1 MSPDTALPTTA
12 GAVSRTKDAA
22 ANAATNWIR
31 FVRKY
36 GPIPANDSAFEEH
49 TGKAARRAGVTPI
62 SFPHPRFAEVLQ
74 CLTSLPM
81 TSVILTGTAGDGK
94 THLCGRVWLEL
105 KGDANEWASD
115 SPYINL
121 VLPSGAQLHVI
132 RDLSAWVPQ
141 QGAEWEPEGRALLEL
156 FSGSL
161 FEPLTTDYFLIAA
174 NDGQLIETWRRLPS
188 SPAVSR
194 ARSLFEQLLVED
206 MEKQQDVALRFFNL
220 SRGSSAEL
228 FDCAVDAFLNHPGWQ
243 LCFEGDIGNSI
254 AFGAQSPIRL
264 NYELLKTPLLQQRL
278 RDLLELCD
286 YNDLHIPIREIL
298 ALLVNAV
305 LGYAGTAGSCKD
317 HLMVPGDVAR
327 IIETGSV
334 AKASIYNNLIG
345 GNLRES
351 RRESIGVFNY
361 LDRFRL
367 GHETTNRIDSIL
379 IFGEADPILHP
390 YYARFLGSDSFY
402 GADDSYRRAQSDY
415 VESADED
422 NSNSRFLEMLVV
434 QRRALFFKIP
444 AAEAQELHLW
454 ELTVFRFAGEY
465 LEKIVRTVHP
475 SKKGRVDRHIVGRLV
490 RGLNRVIVGML
501 INDDRSLCLGTSLQS
516 TGAKVSRI
524 YEDSISVAPSKGE
537 RVEIVWQ
544 GNKPALQVTLND
556 KISEYF
562 PLNLVRYEFLS
573 RVAEGALPSSFSKEC
588 YEDVLSFKSRL
599 LTALK
604 KRRQSDEVEG
614 DGNVLRFQRLR
625 LDENGNPEHRIIQ
638 LNLPS

>member
-1 MSPDTALPTTA
+1 MIQPERLP
-12 GAVSRTKDAA
+12 VSKDAA
-22 ANAATNWIR
+22 YRNKDLALNWIR

-49 TGKAARRAGVTPI
+49 TGKAANRAGVSPI
-62 SFPHPRFAEVLQ
+62 TFLHPRFAEVLQ
-74 CLTSLPM
+74 CLTGQEIL
-81 TSVILTGTAGDGK
+81 SVILTGTAGDGK
-94 THLCGRVWLEL
+94 THLCGKIWTEL
-105 KGDANEWASD
+105 RGDPTAWASNN
-115 SPYINL
+115 PYIYL
-121 VLPSGAQLHVI
+121 VLPSGAKLHVI

-141 QGAEWEPEGRALLEL
+141 QGAEWNEPERDLLEL
-156 FSGSL
+156 FSRCL
-161 FEPLTTDYFLIAA
+161 FESTGTDYFLIAA
-174 NDGQLIETWRRLPS
+174 NDGQLIETWRRLPDS
-188 SPAVSR
+188 LSVNK
-194 ARSLFEQLLVED
+194 ARRHFEQMLVED
-206 MEKQQDVALRFFNL
+206 LESLPDVALRFFNL

-228 FDCAVDAFLNHPGWQ
+228 FDCAVEAFLEHPGWQ
-243 LCFEGDIGNSI
+243 YCFAGESGESV
-254 AFGAQSPIRL
+254 AFGPLSPIRR
-264 NYELLKTPLLQQRL
+264 NFELLQSTQLRQRL

-305 LGYAGTAGSCKD
+305 LGHPTCNKD

-327 IIETGSV
+327 LIKEGSL
-334 AKASIYNNLIG
+334 ARASIYNNLIG

-379 IFGEADPILHP
+379 IFGEADDALRE
-390 YYARFLGSDSFY
+390 YYDAYLGNDEFY
-402 GADDSYRRAQSDY
+402 GADASYRQAQSNY
-415 VESADED
+415 VEAADED
-422 NSNSRFLEMLVV
+422 GSNSKFLDMLIA

-444 AAEAQELHLW
+444 ASEAEELHLW

-465 LEKIVRTVHP
+465 LEKVVRNLCP
-475 SKKGRVDRHIVGRLV
+475 PAQGRVERAIVNRLV

-501 INDDRSLCLGTSLQS
+501 ITDDRKLFLGTSLQS

-524 YEDSISVAPSKGE
+524 YEDAISVQASRGE
-537 RVEIVWQ
+537 KVEIVWN
-544 GNKPALQVTLND
+544 GNKPALLVTLNEH
-556 KISEYF
+556 ISESF
-562 PLNLVRYEFLS
+562 TLNLVRYEFLS

-604 KRRQSDEVEG
+604 KRRQQDG
-614 DGNVLRFQRLR
+614 DQLDNTLTFQRLR
-625 LDENGNPEHRIIQ
+625 LDESGRPENLTIQ
-638 LNLPS
+638 LTVPA

>member
-1 MSPDTALPTTA
+1 MAYPTPSVPV
-12 GAVSRTKDAA
+12 AVTTNRLKDSAI
-22 ANAATNWIR
+22 NWVR

-49 TGKAARRAGVTPI
+49 TGRAAKRAGVTPI
-62 SFPHPRFAEVLQ
+62 SFPHPRFAEVLA
-74 CLTSLPM
+74 CLTGESLV
-81 TSVILTGTAGDGK
+81 SVILTGTAGDGK
-94 THLCGRVWLEL
+94 THLCSKIWEHLQGEATVWTS
-105 KGDANEWASD
+105 NN
-115 SPYINL
+115 PYINL
-121 VLPSGAQLHVI
+121 ALPSGTTLHVI
-132 RDLSAWVPQ
+132 RDLSAWVPP
-141 QGAEWEPEGRALLEL
+141 QGADWEPDARNLLEQFSDGL
-156 FSGSL
+156 FSAQTSD
-161 FEPLTTDYFLIAA
+161 FFLIAA
-174 NDGQLIETWRRLPS
+174 NDGQLIETWRRLPD
-188 SPAVSR
+188 SPAVSKAR
-194 ARSLFEQLLVED
+194 ALFEQLLVED
-206 MEKQQDVALRFFNL
+206 QEEQPGVALRFFNL
-220 SRGSSAEL
+220 SRGSSAQL
-228 FDCAVDAFLNHPGWQ
+228 FDCAVDAFLSHPGWK
-243 LCFEGDIGNSI
+243 LCFEGENSESA
-254 AFGAQSPIRL
+254 AFGPTSPIRR
-264 NYELLKTPLLQQRL
+264 NYDLLQTPLLQQRL

-305 LGYAGTAGSCKD
+305 LGHSGNTCKD
-317 HLMVPGDVAR
+317 HLMVPADVPR
-327 IIETGSV
+327 IIAEGSV

-379 IFGEADPILHP
+379 IFGEADEVLQP
-390 YYARFLGSDSFY
+390 YYNQYLGSDTFY
-402 GADDSYRRAQSDY
+402 GADDSYRKAQSDY

-422 NSNSRFLEMLVV
+422 LSNSRFLEMLVV

-444 AAEAQELHLW
+444 TTEATDLHLW
-454 ELTVFRFAGEY
+454 DLTVFRFAGEY
-465 LEKIVRTVHP
+465 LEKVVRTVHP
-475 SKKGRVDRHIVGRLV
+475 SLKGRVDRHIVSRLV

-501 INDDRSLCLGTSLQS
+501 INDDRKLCLGTSLQS

-524 YEDSISVAPSKGE
+524 YEDSISVVPSKGE

-544 GNKPALQVTLND
+544 GNKPALQVTLSEQ
-556 KISEYF
+556 ISESF

-604 KRRQSDEVEG
+604 KRRKAEAVEG
-614 DGNVLRFQRLR
+614 DEFILSFQRLR
-625 LDENGNPEHRIIQ
+625 LDENGNPEHRTIQ
-638 LNLPS
+638 LNLPATT